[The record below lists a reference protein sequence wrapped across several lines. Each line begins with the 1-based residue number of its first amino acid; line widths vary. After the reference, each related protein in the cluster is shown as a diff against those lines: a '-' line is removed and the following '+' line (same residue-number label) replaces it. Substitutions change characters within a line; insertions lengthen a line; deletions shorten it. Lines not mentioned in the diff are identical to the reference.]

1 VTLKDYDLSVSCLAV
16 LKNGDLAA
24 GSVDFTIKIWDM
36 QKMNEKM
43 ALIGHESIVSA
54 LVVLEN
60 GDLASGS
67 WHQIFI
73 WDIQRGIRKKTFDIN
88 YYNVNCLANLQSI
101 NELIIGLY
109 GQIKILSIRTEEI
122 IQTIVDSNYSV
133 SSLAVLPNGN
143 FASGS
148 FKQIKLYQKNNKTW
162 ILKRIFDET
171 GIINSLA
178 IFPNGD
184 FASGSKSKITI
195 YESKT
200 QNVKQIISD
209 FDHYVQILVTLP
221 SGELAIG
228 TNNGLIEI
236 INSSGNVRSS
246 LKAHSKSVTSL
257 ALLSNGKLASGSD
270 DRSIKIW
277 DV

>member
-1 VTLKDYDLSVSCLAV
+1 
-16 LKNGDLAA
+16 
-24 GSVDFTIKIWDM
+24 M
-36 QKMNEKM
+36 
-43 ALIGHESIVSA
+43 
-54 LVVLEN
+54 
-60 GDLASGS
+60 
-67 WHQIFI
+67 
-73 WDIQRGIRKKTFDIN
+73 
-88 YYNVNCLANLQSI
+88 
-101 NELIIGLY
+101 
-109 GQIKILSIRTEEI
+109 I

-184 FASGSKSKITI
+184 FANGSKSKITI

-228 TNNGLIEI
+228 TNKI
-236 INSSGNVRSS
+236 IAPRIFNIQS
-246 LKAHSKSVTSL
+246 LFDCCLFDSCQIR
-257 ALLSNGKLASGSD
+257 LLSVF
-270 DRSIKIW
+270 KI
-277 DV
+277 DIDIIFVLF